1 MDWGVL
7 QVRRRTKQQHHIV
20 QILGARPPYGAP
32 VQHAW
37 QCTTCG
43 DHEVFSGCGSLQS
56 AWVTAQMHISL
67 WGGTIA

>member
-32 VQHAW
+32 AQHAW
-37 QCTTCG
+37 QCTCG
-43 DHEVFSGCGSLQS
+43 DSEVFTGYGSLKS
-56 AWVTAQMHISL
+56 AWTTAQMHVHL
-67 WGGTIA
+67 WRGVIA